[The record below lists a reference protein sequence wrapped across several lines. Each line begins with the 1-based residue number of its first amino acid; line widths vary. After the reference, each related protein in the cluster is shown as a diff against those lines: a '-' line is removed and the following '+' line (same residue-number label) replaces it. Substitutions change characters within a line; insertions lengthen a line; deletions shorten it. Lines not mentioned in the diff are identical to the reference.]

1 MGAFLGSAAGAV
13 AGGVASIIGGAL
25 SNSAARH
32 AATVA
37 NQRNI
42 YNYQHRY
49 QWAMQDMQKA
59 GLNPILAATQGIG
72 GSINGASALS
82 ANYNIGEGVTAGMSA
97 SAAGSSA
104 KAANR
109 QASIAEKM
117 SDEQIKNLAAQTI
130 LASSSAKKFDA
141 ETYGVS
147 LANKLAAESYN
158 DNLALVKQN
167 LLNAQKQGAYID
179 AQKASQEYMMNVVM
193 PAQAAMM
200 YAQGNAANSSAAYSS
215 QLAAQ
220 SKEAT
225 QRASSQ
231 NAMRQ
236 RYGFDTDSSFIGA
249 LGGFAANI
257 LNRGKAFFD
266 DLEAGKV
273 KFRKW

>member
-1 MGAFLGSAAGAV
+1 MSFLGSAAGAV
-13 AGGVASIIGGAL
+13 AGGIASIIGGAL
-25 SNSAARH
+25 GNSASRH
-32 AATVA
+32 ASTVA
-37 NQRNI
+37 NERNV

-49 QWAMQDMQKA
+49 QWSMQDMQKA

-82 ANYNIGEGVTAGMSA
+82 ANYNLGEGVTAGMSA
-97 SAAGSSA
+97 DAAGNSA

-109 QASIAEKM
+109 QAATAEKL

-130 LASSSAKKFDA
+130 LAGSSAKKYDA
-141 ETYGVS
+141 ETYGIS
-147 LANKLAAESYN
+147 LANKLAADSYN

-179 AQKASQEYMMNVVM
+179 AQKASQEFMMNVVM

-220 SKEAT
+220 SAEAT
-225 QRASSQ
+225 ARAKSQ
-231 NAMRQ
+231 NEMRGK
-236 RYGFDTDSSFIGA
+236 YGFDTDSSIVGAIGGA
-249 LGGFAANI
+249 FGKLLDKAKKIYLGG
-257 LNRGKAFFD
+257 
-266 DLEAGKV
+266 
-273 KFRKW
+273 